1 MNIKIKKKILVCMLW
16 LCAIACFTGFPWIF
30 FSWDVIHSYMGI
42 HDIPS
47 DLTIVLFREE
57 CLFFG
62 FFCIYFLFLRNIEK
76 YKGLISF
83 CSFLVAF
90 MGGFMYLLK
99 LHGADVNIHV
109 VTNNNKVYRIM
120 ICDVNNIDERAIQI
134 RFNRLC
140 EQFVNNSKYSS
151 LPLEE
156 YMIPDDEDISYEI
169 TVHKKRY
176 EAVFYQKTDET
187 FMAKQ
192 IEAAFPQ
199 YTKEQLANPSE
210 ELRAEIVNFVT
221 QYISKKAVWFMINE
235 RLGKY
240 CITMYYD
247 NEYNNANGED
257 L

>member
-1 MNIKIKKKILVCMLW
+1 MKKLLSITML
-16 LCAIACFTGFPWIF
+16 
-30 FSWDVIHSYMGI
+30 
-42 HDIPS
+42 
-47 DLTIVLFREE
+47 
-57 CLFFG
+57 
-62 FFCIYFLFLRNIEK
+62 
-76 YKGLISF
+76 LISSLF
-83 CSFLVAF
+83 IYAQQDVTKFLGIPVDGSKSE
-90 MGGFMYLLK
+90 MIQKLK
-99 LHGADVNIHV
+99 AKGYTSSPLDKDVLVGEFNGADVNIHV

-221 QYISKKAVWFMINE
+221 QYISKKSCLV
-235 RLGKY
+235 
-240 CITMYYD
+240 YD
-247 NEYNNANGED
+247 
-257 L
+257 

>member
-1 MNIKIKKKILVCMLW
+1 ML
-16 LCAIACFTGFPWIF
+16 
-30 FSWDVIHSYMGI
+30 
-42 HDIPS
+42 
-47 DLTIVLFREE
+47 
-57 CLFFG
+57 
-62 FFCIYFLFLRNIEK
+62 
-76 YKGLISF
+76 LISSLF
-83 CSFLVAF
+83 IYAQQDVTKFLGIPVDGSKSE
-90 MGGFMYLLK
+90 MIQKLK
-99 LHGADVNIHV
+99 AKGYTSSPLDKDVLVGEFNGADVNIHV

-176 EAVFYQKTDET
+176 EAEFYQKTDET

>member
-1 MNIKIKKKILVCMLW
+1 ML
-16 LCAIACFTGFPWIF
+16 
-30 FSWDVIHSYMGI
+30 
-42 HDIPS
+42 
-47 DLTIVLFREE
+47 
-57 CLFFG
+57 
-62 FFCIYFLFLRNIEK
+62 
-76 YKGLISF
+76 LISSLF
-83 CSFLVAF
+83 IYAQQDVTKFLGIPVDGSKSE
-90 MGGFMYLLK
+90 MIQKLK
-99 LHGADVNIHV
+99 AKGYTSSPLDKDVLVGEFNGADVNIHV

-247 NEYNNANGED
+247 NEYNNANGGR

>member
-1 MNIKIKKKILVCMLW
+1 MKKLLSITML
-16 LCAIACFTGFPWIF
+16 
-30 FSWDVIHSYMGI
+30 
-42 HDIPS
+42 
-47 DLTIVLFREE
+47 
-57 CLFFG
+57 
-62 FFCIYFLFLRNIEK
+62 
-76 YKGLISF
+76 LISSLF
-83 CSFLVAF
+83 IYAQQDVTKFLGIPVDGSKSK
-90 MGGFMYLLK
+90 MIQKLK
-99 LHGADVNIHV
+99 AKGYTSSPLDKDVLVGEFNGADVNIHV

-221 QYISKKAVWFMINE
+221 QYISKKVVWFMINE

>member
-1 MNIKIKKKILVCMLW
+1 MKKLLSITML
-16 LCAIACFTGFPWIF
+16 
-30 FSWDVIHSYMGI
+30 
-42 HDIPS
+42 
-47 DLTIVLFREE
+47 
-57 CLFFG
+57 
-62 FFCIYFLFLRNIEK
+62 
-76 YKGLISF
+76 LISSLF
-83 CSFLVAF
+83 VYAQQDVTKFLGIPVDGSKSE
-90 MGGFMYLLK
+90 MIQKLK
-99 LHGADVNIHV
+99 AKGYTSSPLDKDVLVGEFNGADVNIHV

>member
-1 MNIKIKKKILVCMLW
+1 ML
-16 LCAIACFTGFPWIF
+16 
-30 FSWDVIHSYMGI
+30 
-42 HDIPS
+42 
-47 DLTIVLFREE
+47 
-57 CLFFG
+57 
-62 FFCIYFLFLRNIEK
+62 
-76 YKGLISF
+76 LISSLF
-83 CSFLVAF
+83 IYAQQDVTKFLGIPVDGSKSE
-90 MGGFMYLLK
+90 MIQKLK
-99 LHGADVNIHV
+99 AKGYTSSPLDKDVLVGEFNGADVNIHV
-109 VTNNNKVYRIM
+109 VTTNNKVYRIM

>member
-1 MNIKIKKKILVCMLW
+1 MKKLLSITML
-16 LCAIACFTGFPWIF
+16 
-30 FSWDVIHSYMGI
+30 
-42 HDIPS
+42 
-47 DLTIVLFREE
+47 
-57 CLFFG
+57 
-62 FFCIYFLFLRNIEK
+62 
-76 YKGLISF
+76 LISSLF
-83 CSFLVAF
+83 IYAQQDVTKFLGIPVDGSKSE
-90 MGGFMYLLK
+90 MIQKLK
-99 LHGADVNIHV
+99 AKGYTSSPLDKDVLVGEFNGADVNIHV

-156 YMIPDDEDISYEI
+156 YMMPDDEDISYEI

>member
-1 MNIKIKKKILVCMLW
+1 ML
-16 LCAIACFTGFPWIF
+16 
-30 FSWDVIHSYMGI
+30 
-42 HDIPS
+42 
-47 DLTIVLFREE
+47 
-57 CLFFG
+57 
-62 FFCIYFLFLRNIEK
+62 
-76 YKGLISF
+76 LISSLF
-83 CSFLVAF
+83 IYAQQDVTKFLGIPVDGSKSE
-90 MGGFMYLLK
+90 MIQKLK
-99 LHGADVNIHV
+99 AKGYTSSPLDKDVLVGEFNGADVNIHV

-176 EAVFYQKTDET
+176 ESVFYQKTDET

>member
-1 MNIKIKKKILVCMLW
+1 MKKLLSITML
-16 LCAIACFTGFPWIF
+16 
-30 FSWDVIHSYMGI
+30 
-42 HDIPS
+42 
-47 DLTIVLFREE
+47 
-57 CLFFG
+57 
-62 FFCIYFLFLRNIEK
+62 
-76 YKGLISF
+76 LISSLF
-83 CSFLVAF
+83 IYAQQDVTKFLGIPVDGSKSE
-90 MGGFMYLLK
+90 MIQKLK
-99 LHGADVNIHV
+99 AKGYTSSPLDKDVLVGEFNGADVNIHI

>member
-1 MNIKIKKKILVCMLW
+1 ML
-16 LCAIACFTGFPWIF
+16 
-30 FSWDVIHSYMGI
+30 
-42 HDIPS
+42 
-47 DLTIVLFREE
+47 
-57 CLFFG
+57 
-62 FFCIYFLFLRNIEK
+62 
-76 YKGLISF
+76 LISSLF
-83 CSFLVAF
+83 IYAQQDVTKFLGIPVDGSKSE
-90 MGGFMYLLK
+90 MIQKLK
-99 LHGADVNIHV
+99 AKGYTSSPLDKDVLVGEFNGADVNIHV

-247 NEYNNANGED
+247 NEYNNANG
-257 L
+257 

>member
-1 MNIKIKKKILVCMLW
+1 MKKLLSITML
-16 LCAIACFTGFPWIF
+16 
-30 FSWDVIHSYMGI
+30 
-42 HDIPS
+42 
-47 DLTIVLFREE
+47 
-57 CLFFG
+57 
-62 FFCIYFLFLRNIEK
+62 
-76 YKGLISF
+76 LISSLF
-83 CSFLVAF
+83 VYAQQDVTKFLGIPVDGSKSE
-90 MGGFMYLLK
+90 MIQKLK
-99 LHGADVNIHV
+99 AKGYTSSPLDKDVLVGEFNGADVNIHV

-221 QYISKKAVWFMINE
+221 QYISKKVFG
-235 RLGKY
+235 L
-240 CITMYYD
+240 
-247 NEYNNANGED
+247 
-257 L
+257 

>member
-1 MNIKIKKKILVCMLW
+1 MKKLLSITML
-16 LCAIACFTGFPWIF
+16 
-30 FSWDVIHSYMGI
+30 
-42 HDIPS
+42 
-47 DLTIVLFREE
+47 
-57 CLFFG
+57 
-62 FFCIYFLFLRNIEK
+62 
-76 YKGLISF
+76 LISSLF
-83 CSFLVAF
+83 IYAQQDVTKFLGIPVDGSKSE
-90 MGGFMYLLK
+90 MIQKLK
-99 LHGADVNIHV
+99 AKGYTSSPLDKDVLVGEFNGADVNIHV

-187 FMAKQ
+187 FRAKQ

>member
-1 MNIKIKKKILVCMLW
+1 ML
-16 LCAIACFTGFPWIF
+16 
-30 FSWDVIHSYMGI
+30 
-42 HDIPS
+42 
-47 DLTIVLFREE
+47 
-57 CLFFG
+57 
-62 FFCIYFLFLRNIEK
+62 
-76 YKGLISF
+76 LISSLF
-83 CSFLVAF
+83 IYAQQDVTKFLGIPVDGSKSE
-90 MGGFMYLLK
+90 MIQKLK
-99 LHGADVNIHV
+99 AKGYTSSPLDKDVLVGEFNGADVNIHV

-192 IEAAFPQ
+192 IEAALPQ

>member
-1 MNIKIKKKILVCMLW
+1 ML
-16 LCAIACFTGFPWIF
+16 
-30 FSWDVIHSYMGI
+30 
-42 HDIPS
+42 
-47 DLTIVLFREE
+47 
-57 CLFFG
+57 
-62 FFCIYFLFLRNIEK
+62 
-76 YKGLISF
+76 LISSLF
-83 CSFLVAF
+83 IYAQQDVTKFLGIPVDGSKSE
-90 MGGFMYLLK
+90 MIQKLK
-99 LHGADVNIHV
+99 AKGYTSSPLDKDVLVGEFNGADVNIHV

-247 NEYNNANGED
+247 NENNNANGED

>member
-1 MNIKIKKKILVCMLW
+1 ML
-16 LCAIACFTGFPWIF
+16 
-30 FSWDVIHSYMGI
+30 
-42 HDIPS
+42 
-47 DLTIVLFREE
+47 
-57 CLFFG
+57 
-62 FFCIYFLFLRNIEK
+62 
-76 YKGLISF
+76 LISSLF
-83 CSFLVAF
+83 IYAQQDVTKFLGIPVDGSKSE
-90 MGGFMYLLK
+90 MIQKLK
-99 LHGADVNIHV
+99 AKGYTSSPLDKDVLVGEFNGADVNIHV
-109 VTNNNKVYRIM
+109 VTNNNKVYRLM
-120 ICDVNNIDERAIQI
+120 ICDVTNIDERAIQI

>member
-1 MNIKIKKKILVCMLW
+1 ML
-16 LCAIACFTGFPWIF
+16 
-30 FSWDVIHSYMGI
+30 
-42 HDIPS
+42 
-47 DLTIVLFREE
+47 
-57 CLFFG
+57 
-62 FFCIYFLFLRNIEK
+62 
-76 YKGLISF
+76 LISSLF
-83 CSFLVAF
+83 IYAQQDVTKFLGIPVDGSKSE
-90 MGGFMYLLK
+90 MIQKLK
-99 LHGADVNIHV
+99 AKGYTSSPLDKDVLVGEFNGADVNIHV

-120 ICDVNNIDERAIQI
+120 ICDVNNIDERAIQR

>member
-1 MNIKIKKKILVCMLW
+1 ML
-16 LCAIACFTGFPWIF
+16 
-30 FSWDVIHSYMGI
+30 
-42 HDIPS
+42 
-47 DLTIVLFREE
+47 
-57 CLFFG
+57 
-62 FFCIYFLFLRNIEK
+62 
-76 YKGLISF
+76 LISSLF
-83 CSFLVAF
+83 IYAQQDITKFLGIPVDGSKSE
-90 MGGFMYLLK
+90 MIQKLK
-99 LHGADVNIHV
+99 AKGYTSSPLDKDVLVGEFNGADVNIHV

>member
-1 MNIKIKKKILVCMLW
+1 MKKLLLITML
-16 LCAIACFTGFPWIF
+16 
-30 FSWDVIHSYMGI
+30 
-42 HDIPS
+42 
-47 DLTIVLFREE
+47 
-57 CLFFG
+57 
-62 FFCIYFLFLRNIEK
+62 
-76 YKGLISF
+76 LISSLF
-83 CSFLVAF
+83 IYAQQDVTKFLGIPVDGSKSE
-90 MGGFMYLLK
+90 MIQKLK
-99 LHGADVNIHV
+99 AKGYTSSPLDKDVLVGEFNGADVNIHV

>member
-1 MNIKIKKKILVCMLW
+1 MKKLLSITML
-16 LCAIACFTGFPWIF
+16 
-30 FSWDVIHSYMGI
+30 
-42 HDIPS
+42 
-47 DLTIVLFREE
+47 
-57 CLFFG
+57 
-62 FFCIYFLFLRNIEK
+62 
-76 YKGLISF
+76 LISSLF
-83 CSFLVAF
+83 IYAQQDVTKFLGIPVDGSKSE
-90 MGGFMYLLK
+90 MIQKLK
-99 LHGADVNIHV
+99 AKGYTSSPLDKDVLVGEFNGADVNIHV

-169 TVHKKRY
+169 TVHKIRY

>member
-1 MNIKIKKKILVCMLW
+1 ML
-16 LCAIACFTGFPWIF
+16 
-30 FSWDVIHSYMGI
+30 
-42 HDIPS
+42 
-47 DLTIVLFREE
+47 
-57 CLFFG
+57 
-62 FFCIYFLFLRNIEK
+62 
-76 YKGLISF
+76 LISSLF
-83 CSFLVAF
+83 IYAQQDVTKFLGIPVDGSKSE
-90 MGGFMYLLK
+90 MIQKLK
-99 LHGADVNIHV
+99 AKGYTSSPLDKDVLVGEFNGADVNIHV

-187 FMAKQ
+187 FIAKQ

>member
-1 MNIKIKKKILVCMLW
+1 ML
-16 LCAIACFTGFPWIF
+16 
-30 FSWDVIHSYMGI
+30 
-42 HDIPS
+42 
-47 DLTIVLFREE
+47 
-57 CLFFG
+57 
-62 FFCIYFLFLRNIEK
+62 
-76 YKGLISF
+76 LISSLF
-83 CSFLVAF
+83 IYAQQDVTKFLGIPVDGSKSE
-90 MGGFMYLLK
+90 MIQKLK
-99 LHGADVNIHV
+99 AKGYTSSPLDKDVLVGEFNGADVNIHV

-187 FMAKQ
+187 TFMAKQ

>member
-1 MNIKIKKKILVCMLW
+1 ML
-16 LCAIACFTGFPWIF
+16 
-30 FSWDVIHSYMGI
+30 
-42 HDIPS
+42 
-47 DLTIVLFREE
+47 
-57 CLFFG
+57 
-62 FFCIYFLFLRNIEK
+62 
-76 YKGLISF
+76 LISSLF
-83 CSFLVAF
+83 IYAQQDVTKFLGIPVDGSKSE
-90 MGGFMYLLK
+90 MIQKLK
-99 LHGADVNIHV
+99 AKGYTSSPLDKDVLVGEFNGADVNIHV

-235 RLGKY
+235 RLCKY

>member
-1 MNIKIKKKILVCMLW
+1 MKKLLSITML
-16 LCAIACFTGFPWIF
+16 
-30 FSWDVIHSYMGI
+30 
-42 HDIPS
+42 
-47 DLTIVLFREE
+47 
-57 CLFFG
+57 
-62 FFCIYFLFLRNIEK
+62 
-76 YKGLISF
+76 LISSLF
-83 CSFLVAF
+83 IYAQQDVTKFLGIPVDGSKSE
-90 MGGFMYLLK
+90 MIQKLK
-99 LHGADVNIHV
+99 AKGYTSSPLDKDVLVGEFNGADVNIHV
-109 VTNNNKVYRIM
+109 VTDNNKVYRIM

>member
-1 MNIKIKKKILVCMLW
+1 ML
-16 LCAIACFTGFPWIF
+16 
-30 FSWDVIHSYMGI
+30 
-42 HDIPS
+42 
-47 DLTIVLFREE
+47 
-57 CLFFG
+57 
-62 FFCIYFLFLRNIEK
+62 
-76 YKGLISF
+76 LISSLF
-83 CSFLVAF
+83 IYAQQDVTKFLGITVDGSKSE
-90 MGGFMYLLK
+90 MIQKLK
-99 LHGADVNIHV
+99 AKGYTSSPLDKDVLVGEFNGADVNIHV

>member
-1 MNIKIKKKILVCMLW
+1 MKKLLSITML
-16 LCAIACFTGFPWIF
+16 
-30 FSWDVIHSYMGI
+30 
-42 HDIPS
+42 
-47 DLTIVLFREE
+47 
-57 CLFFG
+57 
-62 FFCIYFLFLRNIEK
+62 
-76 YKGLISF
+76 LISSLF
-83 CSFLVAF
+83 IYAQQDVTKFLGIPVDGSKSE
-90 MGGFMYLLK
+90 MIQKLK
-99 LHGADVNIHV
+99 AKGYTSSPLDKDVLVGEFNGADVNIHV

-140 EQFVNNSKYSS
+140 KQFVNNSKYSS

>member
-1 MNIKIKKKILVCMLW
+1 ML
-16 LCAIACFTGFPWIF
+16 
-30 FSWDVIHSYMGI
+30 
-42 HDIPS
+42 
-47 DLTIVLFREE
+47 
-57 CLFFG
+57 
-62 FFCIYFLFLRNIEK
+62 
-76 YKGLISF
+76 LISSLF
-83 CSFLVAF
+83 IYAQQDVTKFLGIPVDGSKSE
-90 MGGFMYLLK
+90 MIQKLK
-99 LHGADVNIHV
+99 AKGYTSSPLDKDVLVGEFNGADVNIHV

-176 EAVFYQKTDET
+176 EAVFYQKTDDT

>member
-1 MNIKIKKKILVCMLW
+1 MKKLLSITML
-16 LCAIACFTGFPWIF
+16 
-30 FSWDVIHSYMGI
+30 
-42 HDIPS
+42 
-47 DLTIVLFREE
+47 
-57 CLFFG
+57 
-62 FFCIYFLFLRNIEK
+62 
-76 YKGLISF
+76 LISSLF
-83 CSFLVAF
+83 IYAQQDVTKFLGIPVDGSKSE
-90 MGGFMYLLK
+90 MIQKLK
-99 LHGADVNIHV
+99 AKGYTSSPLDKDVLVGEFNGADVNIHV
-109 VTNNNKVYRIM
+109 VTNNNKVYRIK

>member
-1 MNIKIKKKILVCMLW
+1 ML
-16 LCAIACFTGFPWIF
+16 
-30 FSWDVIHSYMGI
+30 
-42 HDIPS
+42 
-47 DLTIVLFREE
+47 
-57 CLFFG
+57 
-62 FFCIYFLFLRNIEK
+62 
-76 YKGLISF
+76 LISSLF
-83 CSFLVAF
+83 IYAQQDVTKFLGIPVDGSKSE
-90 MGGFMYLLK
+90 MIQKLK
-99 LHGADVNIHV
+99 AKGYTSSPLDKDVLVGEFNGADVNIHV
-109 VTNNNKVYRIM
+109 VTNNNKAYRIM

>member
-1 MNIKIKKKILVCMLW
+1 MKKLLSITML
-16 LCAIACFTGFPWIF
+16 
-30 FSWDVIHSYMGI
+30 
-42 HDIPS
+42 
-47 DLTIVLFREE
+47 
-57 CLFFG
+57 
-62 FFCIYFLFLRNIEK
+62 
-76 YKGLISF
+76 LISSLF
-83 CSFLVAF
+83 IYAQQDVTKFLGIPVDGSKSE
-90 MGGFMYLLK
+90 MIQKLK
-99 LHGADVNIHV
+99 AKGYTSSPLDKDVLVGEFNGADVNIHV

-221 QYISKKAVWFMINE
+221 QYISKKVVWFMINE

>member
-1 MNIKIKKKILVCMLW
+1 M
-16 LCAIACFTGFPWIF
+16 
-30 FSWDVIHSYMGI
+30 S
-42 HDIPS
+42 
-47 DLTIVLFREE
+47 
-57 CLFFG
+57 
-62 FFCIYFLFLRNIEK
+62 
-76 YKGLISF
+76 LISSLF
-83 CSFLVAF
+83 IYAQQDVTKFLGIPVDGSKSE
-90 MGGFMYLLK
+90 MIQKLK
-99 LHGADVNIHV
+99 AKGYTSSPLDKDVLVGEFNGADVNIHV

>member
-1 MNIKIKKKILVCMLW
+1 ML
-16 LCAIACFTGFPWIF
+16 
-30 FSWDVIHSYMGI
+30 
-42 HDIPS
+42 
-47 DLTIVLFREE
+47 
-57 CLFFG
+57 
-62 FFCIYFLFLRNIEK
+62 
-76 YKGLISF
+76 LISSLF
-83 CSFLVAF
+83 IYAQQDVTKFLGIPVDGSKSE
-90 MGGFMYLLK
+90 MIQKLK
-99 LHGADVNIHV
+99 AKGYTSSPLDKDVLVGEFNGADVNIHV

-120 ICDVNNIDERAIQI
+120 ICEVNNIDERAIQI

>member
-1 MNIKIKKKILVCMLW
+1 ML
-16 LCAIACFTGFPWIF
+16 
-30 FSWDVIHSYMGI
+30 
-42 HDIPS
+42 
-47 DLTIVLFREE
+47 
-57 CLFFG
+57 
-62 FFCIYFLFLRNIEK
+62 
-76 YKGLISF
+76 LISSLF
-83 CSFLVAF
+83 IYAQQDVTKFLGIPVDGSKSE
-90 MGGFMYLLK
+90 MIQKLK
-99 LHGADVNIHV
+99 AKGYTSSPPDKDVLVGEFNGADVNIHV